1 MTAAIVQAMRSSQGW
16 PSGGDPSTG
25 HQNEAMTVHAQHYWA
40 NRFAADAA
48 QLEQR
53 RQAGL
58 KQAQAAA
65 DALRLAWPEVRAI
78 HLFGSILDER
88 FRDHSDLDL
97 LVDGL
102 PASDLLDAIAL
113 AEAAGPLPV
122 DLKRREDFSAD
133 LGDRLLRHSRLL

>member
-1 MTAAIVQAMRSSQGW
+1 
-16 PSGGDPSTG
+16 
-25 HQNEAMTVHAQHYWA
+25 MTVHAQHYWA
-40 NRFAADAA
+40 KRFAADTA

-58 KQAQAAA
+58 NQAQNAA
-65 DALRLAWPEVRAI
+65 DALRQAWPEVRAI

-88 FRDHSDLDL
+88 FREHSDLDL

-122 DLKRREDFSAD
+122 DLKRREDFSAN
-133 LGDRLLRHSRLL
+133 LSSRLLRRSRPL

>member
-1 MTAAIVQAMRSSQGW
+1 
-16 PSGGDPSTG
+16 
-25 HQNEAMTVHAQHYWA
+25 MTVHGQHYWA
-40 NRFAADAA
+40 KRFAADAA

-58 KQAQAAA
+58 HQAHAAA
-65 DALRLAWPEVRAI
+65 DALRQAWPDVRAI
-78 HLFGSILDER
+78 HVFGSILDER

-133 LGDRLLRHSRLL
+133 LSNRLLRRSRPL

>member
-1 MTAAIVQAMRSSQGW
+1 MTI
-16 PSGGDPSTG
+16 
-25 HQNEAMTVHAQHYWA
+25 HAQHYWA
-40 NRFAADAA
+40 KRFAADAE

-58 KQAQAAA
+58 NQAQVTA
-65 DALRLAWPEVRAI
+65 DALRQAWPDVRAI
-78 HLFGSILDER
+78 HLFGSILDDR
-88 FRDHSDLDL
+88 FREHSDLDL

-113 AEAAGPLPV
+113 AEAAGPLRV

-133 LGDRLLRHSRLL
+133 LGDRLLRRSRPL

>member
-1 MTAAIVQAMRSSQGW
+1 
-16 PSGGDPSTG
+16 
-25 HQNEAMTVHAQHYWA
+25 MTVHAQHYWA
-40 NRFAADAA
+40 KRFAGDAA

-53 RQAGL
+53 RQTGL
-58 KQAQAAA
+58 NQAQAAA
-65 DALRLAWPEVRAI
+65 EALRQAWPDVRAV

-88 FRDHSDLDL
+88 FREHSDLDL

-122 DLKRREDFSAD
+122 DLKRREDFSVD
-133 LGDRLLRHSRLL
+133 LSERLLRQSQPL

>member
-1 MTAAIVQAMRSSQGW
+1 MTA
-16 PSGGDPSTG
+16 
-25 HQNEAMTVHAQHYWA
+25 HAKHYWA
-40 NRFAADAA
+40 SRIAADAA

-58 KQAQAAA
+58 QQAERAAEE
-65 DALRLAWPEVRAI
+65 LRQAWPEIRTI

-88 FRDHSDLDL
+88 FREHSDLDL
-97 LVDGL
+97 LVEGL

-122 DLKRREDFSAD
+122 DLKRREGFSDD
-133 LGDRLLRHSRLL
+133 LSERLLRRSRPL

>member
-1 MTAAIVQAMRSSQGW
+1 
-16 PSGGDPSTG
+16 
-25 HQNEAMTVHAQHYWA
+25 MTVHAQHYWA
-40 NRFAADAA
+40 KRFAADAA

-53 RQAGL
+53 RQTGL
-58 KQAQAAA
+58 NQAQAAA
-65 DALRLAWPEVRAI
+65 DALRQAWPDVRAV

-88 FRDHSDLDL
+88 FREHSDLDL

>member
-1 MTAAIVQAMRSSQGW
+1 MTI
-16 PSGGDPSTG
+16 
-25 HQNEAMTVHAQHYWA
+25 HASHYWA
-40 NRFAADAA
+40 SRFAADAA

-58 KQAQAAA
+58 HQAHAAA
-65 DALRLAWPEVRAI
+65 AALRQTWPQIQAI

-102 PASDLLDAIAL
+102 PAAAQIDAIGL
-113 AEAAGPLPV
+113 AETSGPLPV
-122 DLKRREDFSAD
+122 YLKRREDFSHD
-133 LGDRLLRHSRLL
+133 LAERLLRRSQTL

>member
-1 MTAAIVQAMRSSQGW
+1 MTI
-16 PSGGDPSTG
+16 
-25 HQNEAMTVHAQHYWA
+25 HARHYWA
-40 NRFAADAA
+40 SRFAADAA

-58 KQAQAAA
+58 NQAQAAA

>member
-1 MTAAIVQAMRSSQGW
+1 
-16 PSGGDPSTG
+16 
-25 HQNEAMTVHAQHYWA
+25 MTVHAQQYWA
-40 NRFAADAA
+40 SRLAADAA

-58 KQAQAAA
+58 NQAAEA
-65 DALRLAWPEVRAI
+65 AAVLRKAWPTIRTV
-78 HLFGSILDER
+78 HLFGSVLDER
-88 FRDHSDLDL
+88 FREHSDLDL

-102 PASDLLDAIAL
+102 PASNLLSAIAL

-133 LGDRLLRHSRLL
+133 LGDRLLRRSRPL

>member
-1 MTAAIVQAMRSSQGW
+1 
-16 PSGGDPSTG
+16 
-25 HQNEAMTVHAQHYWA
+25 MTVHGQQYWA
-40 NRFAADAA
+40 ERFAADAA
-48 QLEQR
+48 QLER
-53 RQAGL
+53 LRQAGL
-58 KQAQAAA
+58 HQAEAAA
-65 DALRLAWPEVRAI
+65 DALREAWPEVRAI

-102 PASDLLDAIAL
+102 PASDLLDAITL

-133 LGDRLLRHSRLL
+133 LGDRLLRRSRPL

>member
-1 MTAAIVQAMRSSQGW
+1 
-16 PSGGDPSTG
+16 
-25 HQNEAMTVHAQHYWA
+25 MTVHAQHYWGK
-40 NRFAADAA
+40 RFAADAA

-58 KQAQAAA
+58 DQAEAA
-65 DALRLAWPEVRAI
+65 LMLSGAWPEVRAI

>member
-1 MTAAIVQAMRSSQGW
+1 MDTGALDSRHERGK
-16 PSGGDPSTG
+16 G
-25 HQNEAMTVHAQHYWA
+25 HQNEAMTVHGQQYWA
-40 NRFAADAA
+40 SRFAADAA
-48 QLEQR
+48 RLEQR
-53 RQAGL
+53 RQVGL
-58 KQAQAAA
+58 NQAQAAA
-65 DALRLAWPEVRAI
+65 DALRQAWPDVRAI

-88 FRDHSDLDL
+88 FREHSDLDL

-133 LGDRLLRHSRLL
+133 LSDRLLRRSRPL